1 MRRVAATVRDGTSGE
16 GIDVIVLDIYSHPLG
31 NRHAPCY
38 VSYPRKAMN
47 IAFLMASPTYK
58 ESRC

>member
-1 MRRVAATVRDGTSGE
+1 VATAHGGPGGE
-16 GIDVIVLDIYSHPLG
+16 DIDVIVLDIYSHPFG

-47 IAFLMASPTYK
+47 NAFLMASPTYN